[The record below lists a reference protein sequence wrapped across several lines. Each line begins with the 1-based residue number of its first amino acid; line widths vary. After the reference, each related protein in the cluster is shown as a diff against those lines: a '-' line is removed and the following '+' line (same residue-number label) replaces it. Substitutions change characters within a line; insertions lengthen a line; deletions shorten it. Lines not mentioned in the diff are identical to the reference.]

1 MSEAISFPIAAERLI
16 PHRRPMQMVDALL
29 AFDGETGT
37 VGVRVAE
44 GNPLLEEDGSLAEVA
59 LMELLAQSY
68 AAVQGYA
75 DSLAGA
81 ETRQGFLVGVRK
93 AVFHARPQLGDE
105 LRVRVRATAR
115 FEGFA
120 VVEGDV
126 RRGGELLAE
135 GNIKLWIVPAE
146 GNER

>member
-1 MSEAISFPIAAERLI
+1 MSETMSFPIAAERLI
-16 PHRRPMQMVDALL
+16 PHRRPMQMIDALL

-44 GNPLLEEDGSLAEVA
+44 CNPLLEKDGSLAEVA

-75 DSLAGA
+75 DSLTGA

-93 AVFHARPQLGDE
+93 AVFHARPRVGDE

-115 FEGFA
+115 FEAFA

-146 GNER
+146 GNGR